1 MSYKKSVKMIQRSPV
16 RILPEFQALG
26 TWSTSTLRLGLR
38 RIPRTCNPSQLLIV
52 AYEFY
57 FHYKYIE
64 CLISDSFVHLT
75 ATTRLHIR
83 LLRDDVRKEL
93 SKSIS
98 SESEYR
104 KILFQVGLGVRYNF
118 VPNLKPDSHLGEKLR
133 KTSES

>member
-1 MSYKKSVKMIQRSPV
+1 MIQRSPV
-16 RILPEFQALG
+16 QILPKFQAFT

-52 AYEFY
+52 AYKFY

-75 ATTRLHIR
+75 ATTRLHIQ
-83 LLRDDVRKEL
+83 LLRDDARKEL
-93 SKSIS
+93 PKSIS
-98 SESEYR
+98 GESEYC
-104 KILFQVGLGVRYNF
+104 KMLFQVGLGVRYNF
-118 VPNLKPDSHLGEKLR
+118 VPNLKPESHLGEKLT